1 MHGGIDIYKF
11 IEMSKSTQAKQII
24 WSRLFMEGIKNLI
37 EKANST
43 NYTQEL
49 QKQLEQINLKDNK
62 EEILNQR
69 IIDKYIAALREM
81 QENKEKEIEEKQ
93 KIEKQ
98 EQQKQ
103 EKKLKLEQ
111 YKNLTS
117 DEIEEKL
124 KELDDDK
131 FDMVTSYENIME
143 YQLKVA
149 KAKGL
154 INERNILEIDD
165 IKITRVERGRIP
177 FIFEKLKDQICNFEI
192 YTDVDNS
199 NDNVYIVTPKNNESE
214 LKENLNICF
223 NGVVSSNFAVI
234 NVTNEFINTYLL
246 CANKGKEITK
256 AEDGKIY
263 FWSYKQNTVIEDIKE
278 LLNQYKKENY
288 ENAKKVKF
296 YIEIP
301 YKRTIIPILE
311 ELQQNKIEFTIPPT
325 DGETKMNIPTVK
337 IYMDRSDLERYKE
350 KVHSKISTIEKGI
363 VKIGE
368 EEINIDK
375 ILIEGCDFKFLEED
389 REIK

>member
-1 MHGGIDIYKF
+1 MRMYGIIDEF
-11 IEMSKSTQAKQII
+11 IKMSKSTQAKQII

-62 EEILNQR
+62 EEILNER
-69 IIDKYIAALREM
+69 IIHYYIAALQEM
-81 QENKEKEIEEKQ
+81 QYNKEKEIEEKQ
-93 KIEKQ
+93 EQQKQ
-98 EQQKQ
+98 EQRKQ

-117 DEIEEKL
+117 DEIEEKI
-124 KELDDDK
+124 KKLDDDK
-131 FDMVTSYENIME
+131 FDIVTSYENIME

-154 INERNILEIDD
+154 INERNILETDD
-165 IKITRVERGRIP
+165 IKITRVERKRIP
-177 FIFEKLKDQICNFEI
+177 FIFGKLKDQICNFEI

-199 NDNVYIVTPKNNESE
+199 NDNVYIVTPKNNKSE
-214 LKENLNICF
+214 LKENLCIN
-223 NGVVSSNFAVI
+223 NGYNGQPMMI
-234 NVTNEFINTYLL
+234 NVTDEFINTYLL
-246 CANKGKEITK
+246 CANKGKEIIK
-256 AEDGKIY
+256 ANDGKIY
-263 FWSYKQNTVIEDIKE
+263 FWFYNENTVIEDIKK

-301 YKRTIIPILE
+301 YRRTIIPILE

-368 EEINIDK
+368 EEINIDQ